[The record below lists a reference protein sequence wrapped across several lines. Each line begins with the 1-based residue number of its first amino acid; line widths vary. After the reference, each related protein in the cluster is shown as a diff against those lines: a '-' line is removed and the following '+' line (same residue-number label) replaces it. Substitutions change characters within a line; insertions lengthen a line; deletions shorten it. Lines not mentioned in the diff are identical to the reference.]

1 MRYRMAPANVTIAAK
16 TSPPA
21 MTHTAKGFARIPE
34 LVLNPCSIATIST
47 LRNQQRERDS
57 LFSKSA
63 RTLPRKARNRSPRLN
78 VIVES
83 NWPKSDTFKSGLHP
97 SALFPQTRR
106 SWSSYAGGGRG
117 HARLVRRTQAEGRV
131 RRASQRPS
139 RRAPGHRQGPGHS
152 VGRLSSI
159 GSCGVRIHLR
169 ESHSFREAPGELR
182 TVGPKSDVTGHGDAG
197 TQRLSP
203 VVLLLSR
210 TLAEALYAT

>member
-152 VGRLSSI
+152 VIRLSAILRRFGFESD
-159 GSCGVRIHLR
+159 R
-169 ESHSFREAPGELR
+169 ESTQNGLESYGEW
-182 TVGPKSDVTGHGDAG
+182 GWAQSESDGSKTSH
-197 TQRLSP
+197 RIPRSP
-203 VVLLLSR
+203 WEDGIKR
-210 TLAEALYAT
+210 PQH